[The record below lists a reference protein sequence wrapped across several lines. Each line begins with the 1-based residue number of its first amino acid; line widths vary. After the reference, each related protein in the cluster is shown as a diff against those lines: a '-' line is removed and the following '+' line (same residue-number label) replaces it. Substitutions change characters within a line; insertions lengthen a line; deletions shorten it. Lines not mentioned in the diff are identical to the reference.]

1 MERVSHLP
9 IETSRQVVD
18 AGGRCLKR
26 RIIVLAQGTDGL
38 YRTIQPTAF
47 SSPSSPVSGSPS
59 VPLSLTTY
67 TQRNKD
73 VMNKEKGVKGNLFS
87 RRIGGRRFSG

>member
-18 AGGRCLKR
+18 TGGRCLKR
-26 RIIVLAQGTDGL
+26 RILVLAQGTDGL
-38 YRTIQPTAF
+38 YRTDPTH
-47 SSPSSPVSGSPS
+47 SPSQAPRSGSPS

-73 VMNKEKGVKGNLFS
+73 VMNEEKGVKGSIFS
-87 RRIGGRRFSG
+87 RRIGGRRSSR

>member
-9 IETSRQVVD
+9 VETSRQVVD
-18 AGGRCLKR
+18 TGGRCLKR

-38 YRTIQPTAF
+38 LPNHPTH
-47 SSPSSPVSGSPS
+47 SRLKPLISCSGSPS

-73 VMNKEKGVKGNLFS
+73 VMNKEKGVKGSLFS
-87 RRIGGRRFSG
+87 RRIGGHRSSR

>member
-1 MERVSHLP
+1 MERASHLP

-18 AGGRCLKR
+18 TGGRCLKR

-38 YRTIQPTAF
+38 YRTIQPH
-47 SSPSSPVSGSPS
+47 SLLKPLVSCSGSPS
-59 VPLSLTTY
+59 VPLLLTTY

-73 VMNKEKGVKGNLFS
+73 VMNKEE
-87 RRIGGRRFSG
+87 GGERKPLQ

>member
-1 MERVSHLP
+1 MSDHRSRARHGWPLPNHPTHSLPKPLVS
-9 IETSRQVVD
+9 
-18 AGGRCLKR
+18 C
-26 RIIVLAQGTDGL
+26 
-38 YRTIQPTAF
+38 
-47 SSPSSPVSGSPS
+47 SGSPS

-87 RRIGGRRFSG
+87 RRIGGRRSSG

>member
-1 MERVSHLP
+1 MSE
-9 IETSRQVVD
+9 
-18 AGGRCLKR
+18 R
-26 RIIVLAQGTDGL
+26 RIIVLTQGTEGL
-38 YRTIQPTAF
+38 YRTDPTH
-47 SSPSSPVSGSPS
+47 SLLKPLVSCSGSPS

-87 RRIGGRRFSG
+87 RRIGGRRSSR